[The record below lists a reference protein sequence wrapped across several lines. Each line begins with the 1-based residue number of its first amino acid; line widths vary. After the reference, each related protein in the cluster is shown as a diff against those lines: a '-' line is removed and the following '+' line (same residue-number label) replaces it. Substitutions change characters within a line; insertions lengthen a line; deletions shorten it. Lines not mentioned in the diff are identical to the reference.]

1 MSKHKLFT
9 IILLI
14 LASLLMIQ
22 LLNDGELNSN
32 TSQKIADYSILL
44 ESNSLVESKFIT
56 DPYREGLAVGAAFA
70 LAITLF
76 FFYLAHSSKVTL
88 LLSSYFFIR
97 ALLLAL
103 LLNISF
109 TRGLPFYLFTKVNV
123 SFLLVAAD
131 MFLFWFTYV
140 LFDTNK
146 LVPKLSKSLKIF
158 AFSFLVYLPISLL
171 LEIKISLY
179 LGLFTHLAANVFLL
193 ILGFFLVKKS
203 ERLAVLFITFI
214 FIQFI
219 FSIVNSVSLIWLNI
233 NIFAESPYLYSI
245 SFWLSGFFTI
255 FILSRGY
262 YYQIKDKQFAQQ
274 QVLEST
280 LISQKAQEELLV
292 LQEEDQ
298 EQLES
303 RVQERTL
310 ELNIALQ
317 ELEHVNKELAEK
329 NTLDEL
335 TGLYNRRHYD
345 QKMIAEHR
353 RSRRNLTP
361 LSLVMIDIDHFKSV
375 NDSHGH
381 LAGDQCLVWLATKIK
396 ACLGRSTDIGC
407 RYGGEEFCLILPET
421 DTAGAMALAEELRL
435 SVCAQAVQF
444 QDLNIE
450 LTISCGVST
459 YQQEADALP
468 EHLFSAAD
476 KALYMAK
483 DNGRN
488 QVQQQPLTEILSF
501 QGIINE

>member
-1 MSKHKLFT
+1 
-9 IILLI
+9 
-14 LASLLMIQ
+14 MIQ
-22 LLNDGELNSN
+22 LFNDGDLNSN
-32 TSQKIADYSILL
+32 SSFKIDNYSILL
-44 ESNSLVESKFIT
+44 EGYQLSESTFNT
-56 DPYREGLAVGAAFA
+56 DPFRDGLAVGAAFS

-97 ALLLAL
+97 ALLLAF
-103 LLNISF
+103 LLNSNSI
-109 TRGLPFYLFTKVNV
+109 GDLPFYLFNKINV
-123 SFLLVAAD
+123 PFLLIASD
-131 MFLFWFTYV
+131 IFLFWLSYV

-146 LVPKLSKSLKIF
+146 IAPKLSKTLKF
-158 AFSFLVYLPISLL
+158 LTFSFLIYLPISLL
-171 LEIKISLY
+171 FEIKISFY
-179 LGLFTHLAANVFLL
+179 LGIFAHLVANVFLL

-203 ERLAVLFITFI
+203 ERLALLFISLI

-219 FSIVNSVSLIWLNI
+219 FSMVNLISLIWLNI
-233 NIFAESPYLYSI
+233 NVFAESPYLYSV
-245 SFWLSGFFTI
+245 SFWLSGFLTI

-262 YYQIKDKQFAQQ
+262 YYQIKDKQIAQQ
-274 QVLEST
+274 QVLQST
-280 LISQKAQEELLV
+280 LTSQKAQEELLA

-317 ELEHVNKELAEK
+317 ELEHANKELAEK

-375 NDSHGH
+375 NDTHGH

-396 ACLGRSTDIGC
+396 TCLGRGTDIGC

-421 DTAGAMALAEELRL
+421 DTAGAIALAEELRL
-435 SVCAQAVQF
+435 SVCDQAVQF
-444 QDLNIE
+444 QDLNID

-459 YQQEADALP
+459 YQQEAEALP

-476 KALYMAK
+476 KALYVAK

-488 QVQQQPLTEILSF
+488 QVQQQKLTEVLPS